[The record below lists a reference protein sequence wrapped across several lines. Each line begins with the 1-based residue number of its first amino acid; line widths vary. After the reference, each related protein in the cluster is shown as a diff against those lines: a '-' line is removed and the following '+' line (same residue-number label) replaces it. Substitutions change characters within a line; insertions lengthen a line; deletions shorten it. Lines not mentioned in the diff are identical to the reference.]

1 MERTFPNRLE
11 AGRQLAQK
19 LEKYA
24 GRDDVIVL
32 GLPRGGVPVANEV
45 ARRLRAPLDVFI
57 VRKLGVPGFEEL
69 AAGAIASGGV
79 RVLNEDV
86 MRAIPHADQTIE
98 TVTARETAE
107 LQRREQIYRE
117 DRAPPELRDRIA
129 ILVDDGLA
137 TGATMRAAVKALRQ
151 REAAKIV
158 VAVPVG
164 PPDTCHE
171 IEEQADETICLSTP
185 EFFQAVGQYYDD
197 FSQTT
202 DEDVRELL
210 ARGSYERSIM
220 SEVQIHAGRAV
231 LSGNLNIPE
240 NANALV
246 LFAHGSGSSR
256 HSPRNQFVART
267 LNDVGLATLLFDLLT
282 QEEEAIDTQTGQLR
296 FNIHLLAERLVH
308 ATKWAKQQE
317 ETRDLR
323 VGYFGSSTG
332 GASALAAAVDLPHD
346 IGAVVSRGGRP
357 DLAGEALAK
366 VRAPT
371 LLVVGGN
378 DGIVI
383 ELNEQARD
391 RMRCEVKLEIV
402 PGATHLFEEPG
413 ALEKVA
419 KLASDWF
426 IAHLTVK

>member
-45 ARRLRAPLDVFI
+45 AKHLGAPLDVFI

-86 MRAIPHADQTIE
+86 MRAIPHADQAIE

-231 LSGNLNIPE
+231 LPGNLNVPE
-240 NANALV
+240 NADALV

-282 QEEEAIDTQTGQLR
+282 QEEEAIDTQTRELR

-308 ATKWAKQQE
+308 AIKWAKQQE

-323 VGYFGSSTG
+323 IGYFGSSTG
-332 GASALAAAVDLPHD
+332 GAAALVAAVELPQD

-357 DLAGEALAK
+357 DLAGEALPK
-366 VRAPT
+366 VKAPT
-371 LLVVGGN
+371 LLIVGGN
-378 DGIVI
+378 DDIVI

-402 PGATHLFEEPG
+402 PGATHLFEEAG
-413 ALEKVA
+413 ALEQVA
-419 KLASDWF
+419 TLASDWF
-426 IAHLTVK
+426 VAHLAVK

>member
-1 MERTFPNRLE
+1 
-11 AGRQLAQK
+11 
-19 LEKYA
+19 
-24 GRDDVIVL
+24 VIVL

-45 ARRLRAPLDVFI
+45 ARHLGAPLDVFI

-86 MRAIPHADQTIE
+86 MRAIPHADQAIE

-107 LQRREQIYRE
+107 LHRREQLYRE
-117 DRAPPELRDRIA
+117 DRAPQELRDRIA

-185 EFFQAVGQYYDD
+185 AFFQAVGQYYDD

-240 NANALV
+240 NANALL

-267 LNDVGLATLLFDLLT
+267 LNESGLATLLFDLLT
-282 QEEEAIDTQTGQLR
+282 REEEAIDTQTRELR

-317 ETRDLR
+317 ETRNLR
-323 VGYFGSSTG
+323 IGYFGSSTG
-332 GASALAAAVDLPHD
+332 GAAALVAAVDIPQD

-357 DLAGEALAK
+357 DLAGEALPK
-366 VRAPT
+366 VKAPT
-371 LLVVGGN
+371 LLIVGGN
-378 DGIVI
+378 DDIVI

-413 ALEKVA
+413 ALAKVA

-426 IAHLTVK
+426 IAHLAVK